1 MFFFLISFFFAT
13 KVQITISGAFAL
25 YPLMVEWAEEYKR
38 INPNVE
44 ISVQAGGTG
53 KGMVDLL
60 NNMIDIA
67 MVSREV
73 SKEEEEKG
81 AYKIAVCKDSTLPI
95 ISSKNPFKD
104 ILLKR
109 GIKKT
114 ELLKIFTSKMKF
126 WDDLL
131 GKKYKEN
138 INVYTRSDAC
148 GAAENFANL
157 FGLHQEDLEGIGIY
171 GDPQMVETVG
181 RDDLGIGYANI
192 GFIYDNNTKKPF
204 ENILVLPFDLNENG
218 KIEEEEDFYK
228 EREKILLAI
237 HKNILPS
244 PPARNLYLVISKD
257 KTKPVVIDFIK
268 WILKEGQKIV
278 GKAGFVQI
286 EIKREDLNF

>member
-1 MFFFLISFFFAT
+1 MFFFFISVFFAT
-13 KVQITISGAFAL
+13 KVSITVSGAFAL
-25 YPLMVEWAEEYKR
+25 YPLMVEWAEEYKK

-44 ISVQAGGTG
+44 ISVGAGGAG

-60 NNMIDIA
+60 NNMVDIA

-81 AYKIAVCKDSTLPI
+81 AYKIAVCRDATLPI

-114 ELLKIFTSKMKF
+114 ELLKIFTSKMNL

-131 GKKYKEN
+131 GKKYKKS

-157 FGLHQEDLEGIGIY
+157 FGLHQEDLEGMGIY
-171 GDPQMVETVG
+171 GDPQMVEAVG

-192 GFIYDNNTKKPF
+192 AFIYDKNTKKPF
-204 ENILVLPFDLNENG
+204 ENILVLPIDLNENG
-218 KIEEEEDFYK
+218 KIEKVEDFYN
-228 EREKILLAI
+228 ERGKILLAI
-237 HKNILPS
+237 QKNILPS
-244 PPARNLYLVISKD
+244 PPSRNLYLVISKD
-257 KTKPVVIDFIK
+257 KTKPAVKDFIK
-268 WILKEGQKIV
+268 WILKDGQKIV
-278 GKAGFVQI
+278 EKAGFVQI
-286 EIKREDLNF
+286 EIKKEDLDF